1 MDLKKRAAY
10 IVQAL
15 ETEYPDAVC
24 SLESR
29 DALQLLIATRLS
41 AQCTDARVNIVT
53 KDLFARYRTAADFA
67 GADVA
72 DIENII
78 HSCGL
83 YHTKARDIV
92 RMCQTLL
99 ADYGGEV
106 PDTLEALIRL
116 PGVGRKTANLIMGD
130 IYGQPAIVADTHC
143 IRISNRLG
151 LVSTKDPKQVELR
164 LRDLI
169 EPEKSAMFCH
179 RLVWHGRAV
188 CKARA
193 PECAHCCLAP
203 YCAAAPHSVDSVA
216 VE

>member
-1 MDLKKRAAY
+1 MDLKERAAH
-10 IVQAL
+10 IVKAL
-15 ETEYPDAVC
+15 EMEYPDAVC

-53 KDLFARYRTAADFA
+53 RDLFARYRTAVDYAEA
-67 GADVA
+67 NVT
-72 DIENII
+72 DIEAII
-78 HSCGL
+78 RSCGL

-92 RMCQTLL
+92 QMCRMLL

-106 PDTLEALIRL
+106 PDTLEALIKL

-151 LVSTKDPKQVELR
+151 LVAVKDPKQVELR

-169 EPEKSAMFCH
+169 EPGKSAMFCH

-203 YCAAAPHSVDSVA
+203 YCATAPHVVESVTVD
-216 VE
+216 

>member
-1 MDLKKRAAY
+1 MDIKERAAY

-15 ETEYPDAVC
+15 ETAYPDAAC

-53 KDLFARYRTAADFA
+53 KDLFARYHTAEDFA
-67 GADVA
+67 GANIA
-72 DIENII
+72 DIESII

-92 RMCQTLL
+92 RMCQVLVTE
-99 ADYGGEV
+99 YGGGV
-106 PDTLEALIRL
+106 PDTLEALVRL

-151 LVSTKDPKQVELR
+151 LVDTKDPKRVEMR
-164 LRDLI
+164 LRELI
-169 EPEKSAMFCH
+169 APEKSSMFCH

-188 CKARA
+188 CKARQ

-203 YCAAAPHSVDSVA
+203 YCASAPHVIDA
-216 VE
+216 VVPG

>member
-1 MDLKKRAAY
+1 MDLKERAAY

-15 ETEYPDAVC
+15 ETEYPDAAC
-24 SLESR
+24 SLESQ

-53 KDLFARYRTAADFA
+53 KDLFARYHTVEDFA
-67 GADVA
+67 GADIT
-72 DIENII
+72 DIEPII
-78 HSCGL
+78 RSCGL

-92 RMCQTLL
+92 RMCQVL
-99 ADYGGEV
+99 AAEYGGRI
-106 PDTLEALIRL
+106 PDTLEALIKL

-151 LVSTKDPKQVELR
+151 LVATKDPKQVELR
-164 LRDLI
+164 LRVLI
-169 EPEKSAMFCH
+169 APEKSAMFCH

-188 CKARA
+188 CKARK

-203 YCAAAPHSVDSVA
+203 YCASAPHVVDA
-216 VE
+216 VVVE

>member
-1 MDLKKRAAY
+1 MELKERAAY
-10 IVQAL
+10 IVQTL

-24 SLESR
+24 SLESQN
-29 DALQLLIATRLS
+29 ALQLLIATRLS
-41 AQCTDARVNIVT
+41 AQCTDARVNVVT
-53 KDLFARYRTAADFA
+53 KDLFARYRTVEDFA
-67 GADVA
+67 GAEVA
-72 DIENII
+72 DVEAII

-83 YHTKARDIV
+83 FHTKARDIV
-92 RMCQTLL
+92 RMCQALL
-99 ADYGGEV
+99 ADHSGQV
-106 PDTLEALIRL
+106 PDTLEALIKL

-151 LVSTKDPKQVELR
+151 LVSSKDPKQVELR

-169 EPEKSAMFCH
+169 APEKSSMFCH

-188 CKARA
+188 CKARG

-203 YCAAAPHSVDSVA
+203 YCASVNHAVDSVEA
-216 VE
+216 G

>member
-1 MDLKKRAAY
+1 MDLKERAAY

-15 ETEYPDAVC
+15 ETEYPDAAC
-24 SLESR
+24 SLESQ

-53 KDLFARYRTAADFA
+53 KDLFARYHTVEDFA
-67 GADVA
+67 GADIT
-72 DIENII
+72 DIEPII
-78 HSCGL
+78 RSCGL

-92 RMCQTLL
+92 RMCQVL
-99 ADYGGEV
+99 AAEYGGRI
-106 PDTLEALIRL
+106 PDTLEALIKL

-151 LVSTKDPKQVELR
+151 LVATKDPKQVELC
-164 LRDLI
+164 LRVLI
-169 EPEKSAMFCH
+169 APEKSAMFCH

-188 CKARA
+188 CKARK

-203 YCAAAPHSVDSVA
+203 YCASAPHVVDA
-216 VE
+216 VVVE